1 MKKFVMGILAHVDA
15 GKTTLTEGL
24 LYQTGQIRSLGRVDH
39 GDAFLDTDAMEKERG
54 ITIFSKQAK
63 LKTEDAEIMILDTPG
78 HVDFSAEMERTLSV
92 LDCAVLVISG
102 TDGIQSH
109 TRTLW
114 RLLTHYQVPTFL
126 FINKMDLAGA
136 DREKVS
142 ARLAAEFS
150 DGCLDLTQADAEEIS
165 LCDESLLNEYLENGS
180 IAEESLAEAVARR
193 KLFPCVYG
201 SALHLDQVDALLSTL
216 IRYQK
221 EKRYPKDFGARVYK
235 ISRDA
240 SGMRL
245 THMKITGGV
254 LHAKDAI
261 AYGDSGGKAD
271 QIRIYSGEKYT
282 LVQEVQAGEICAVT
296 GLPDTVPGQ
305 GLGCEKQGVA
315 PLLEPVLT
323 YEILLPKEVS
333 ALGMYR
339 RLKMLEEENPEL
351 HLVWQDD
358 AKAIHIQLMGPVQTE
373 ILARMIRDR
382 FDTEVTFGPG
392 RIVYKETIAR
402 PVEAV
407 GHFEPLRHYAEV
419 HLLMEPGDPG
429 SGIVTAS
436 TVSEDVM
443 ELRWQRLALS
453 HVLEC
458 EHPGVLT
465 GSALTDVKITLV
477 AGRAHLKHTEGG
489 DFRQAVYRAIRQGL
503 MSTES
508 VLLEPVFSFALKV
521 PQESVGRALT
531 DLTGMH
537 ARYQPPEFGEDAVSA
552 FAEIKGTAALSA
564 IGNYAEELRSY
575 TGGNGTLALSFYGYA
590 PCEQAEDVIAQ
601 IGYDPDADTEHPSS
615 SVFCAHGAG
624 FFVPWY
630 EVPSYAHLPMMEDA
644 PEESEDSGYGADGI
658 AARRPE
664 TKSSDAEDAA
674 FLEVY
679 RREFGDPNEKRERE
693 TRRKWSRSRNSEVS
707 SRTKYDKKG
716 APIYP
721 KADTRTRFLIVD
733 GYNVIFAW
741 EELRDLAERNID
753 AARDALLEKLSSYQ
767 GYLNM
772 QIAVVFDAY
781 KRKPN
786 PGWKCQYD
794 NLEVIFTKED
804 ETADAYIERRVHDEI
819 GDKLIT
825 VATSDGLEQLTVMRL
840 GALRMSARELE
851 EDVARVSREGM
862 ARYQEKMKEAE
873 KNGES

>member
-24 LYQTGQIRSLGRVDH
+24 LYQTGQIRTLGRVDH

-54 ITIFSKQAK
+54 ITIFSKQAR
-63 LKTEDAEIMILDTPG
+63 LQTEDAEITILDTPG

-102 TDGIQSH
+102 TDGVQSH

-114 RLLTHYQVPTFL
+114 RLLAHYKIPTFL
-126 FINKMDLAGA
+126 FINKMDLPGA
-136 DREKVS
+136 DRARVAE
-142 ARLAAEFS
+142 RLAAEFS
-150 DGCLDLTQADAEEIS
+150 EGCLDLAEADEEEIS
-165 LCDESLLNEYLENGS
+165 LCDEKLLNEYLETGS
-180 IAEESLAEAVARR
+180 ISDEAITDAVADR
-193 KLFPCVYG
+193 KLFPCIYG
-201 SALHLDQVDALLSTL
+201 SALHLDQVDRLLQTL
-216 IRYQK
+216 IRYNRK
-221 EKRYPKDFGARVYK
+221 KSWPREFGARVYK
-235 ISRDA
+235 IGRDA

-245 THMKITGGV
+245 TYMKITGGV
-254 LHAKDAI
+254 LRAKDSVS
-261 AYGDSGGKAD
+261 YGEGGGKAD
-271 QIRIYSGEKYT
+271 QIRLYSGEKYT
-282 LVQEVQAGEICAVT
+282 LAQEVQAGEICAVA

-305 GLGCEKQGVA
+305 GLGAEPQGGA

-323 YEILLPKEVS
+323 YEVILPREVS

-339 RLKMLEEENPEL
+339 QLKNLEEEDPEL
-351 HLVWQDD
+351 HLVWDD
-358 AKAIHIQLMGPVQTE
+358 ASKAIHIQLMGPVQTE
-373 ILARMIRDR
+373 ILTRMIRDR

-419 HLLMEPGDPG
+419 HFLMEPGDPG

-436 TVSEDVM
+436 TVGEDVM

-508 VLLEPVFSFALKV
+508 VLLEPVFSFLLKV
-521 PQESVGRALT
+521 PQEGVGRALT
-531 DLTGMH
+531 DLTAMH
-537 ARYQPPEFGEDAVSA
+537 AKYQPPEFGEDAVSA

-564 IGNYAEELRSY
+564 IGSYADEVRSY
-575 TGGNGTLALSFYGYA
+575 TGGNGSLSLSFFGYA
-590 PCEQAEDVIAQ
+590 PCEQAEEVIAR
-601 IGYDPDADTEHPSS
+601 IGYDPEADTAHPSY

-624 FFVPWY
+624 FPVPWY
-630 EVPSYAHLPMMEDA
+630 EVPAYAHLPMLADA
-644 PEESEDSGYGADGI
+644 LQEEENAGYDAEGI
-658 AARRPE
+658 SVRQPE
-664 TKSSDAEDAA
+664 TKSSEEEDAA
-674 FLEVY
+674 FFEVY

-693 TRRKWSRSRNSEVS
+693 SRRKWSRPKSSEVS

-721 KADTRTRFLIVD
+721 KADNRSRFLIVD

-741 EELRDLAERNID
+741 EELHALADRNID

-767 GYLNM
+767 GYLGM

-786 PGWKCQYD
+786 PGWQCKYD

-819 GDKLIT
+819 GQKLIT

-840 GALRMSARELE
+840 GALRMSSRELE
-851 EDVARVSREGM
+851 ADVERVAREGM

-873 KNGES
+873 RNGES